1 MSRALCMVPLSQPMD
16 ATMDNRN
23 NPTEDFQS
31 TPEHLANQVGGPGFT
46 KASDAESDVTP
57 GSLRQTMLDSEHE
70 SNIARSDGASQGSY
84 SSINPSEMQPQAR
97 TRAGGGY
104 SSSSYANTGMTSDA
118 MSDTWRARMT
128 ERVRMMRTSAGQHP
142 VALALIATGVLLG
155 TAALM
160 RSRSRGR

>member
-1 MSRALCMVPLSQPMD
+1 MD

-46 KASDAESDVTP
+46 KASDAQADVTP
-57 GSLRQTMLDSEHE
+57 GSLRQVMLDSEHE
-70 SNIARSDGASQGSY
+70 SNIARSDGESQGAY
-84 SSINPSEMQPQAR
+84 HSINPSEMQPQ
-97 TRAGGGY
+97 TRSNVGGGDA
-104 SSSSYANTGMTSDA
+104 ANADMTSNA
-118 MSDTWRARMT
+118 TLNKWRSRVT
-128 ERVRMMRTSAGQHP
+128 ERVRTMRTSAGQHP
-142 VALALIATGVLLG
+142 VALAVIATGVVLG